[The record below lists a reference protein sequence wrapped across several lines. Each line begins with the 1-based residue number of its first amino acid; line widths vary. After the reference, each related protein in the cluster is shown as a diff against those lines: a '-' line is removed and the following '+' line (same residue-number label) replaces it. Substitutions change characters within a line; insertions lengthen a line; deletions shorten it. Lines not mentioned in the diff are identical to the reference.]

1 MNEGNIEETIQ
12 EARTI
17 QNRFRYSTNSRHT
30 LEDSAR
36 SFAKLMREGKV
47 SAALYVVVKLDKKVL
62 KELKLKQPASAEV
75 NEDSLLYGPINKV
88 PNCYFNDIDEI
99 MQRAAPLIKRLWWP
113 ITCRVRSFS
122 PYAIK

>member
-1 MNEGNIEETIQ
+1 MNDITILLLKSLYKTVRQKVKTLNEGNIEETIQ

-47 SAALYVVVKLDKKVL
+47 SAVLNGVV
-62 KELKLKQPASAEV
+62 
-75 NEDSLLYGPINKV
+75 
-88 PNCYFNDIDEI
+88 
-99 MQRAAPLIKRLWWP
+99 
-113 ITCRVRSFS
+113 
-122 PYAIK
+122 